1 MYGRHGENSTNWS
14 EQLIGGGGD
23 DCFAVEIRRA
33 EKPRNMRMSMPELSR
48 VPLKTSA
55 PPSTASISKGDGH
68 RDGAADG
75 VGETRLPVFV
85 VGDGGVRVGIASY
98 SGAKPGDNGFRTS
111 SPADKIKPPKLLAM
125 WAQST
130 LTQKEPLHWTETPGV
145 WQARGSERVRL
156 RLIGTR
162 KGMPP
167 AAMKQRQPT
176 PLPITDFMMLQQQGV
191 KEVSMEA
198 VQGLLICA
206 FRGRATNEIAN
217 SAENPEIM
225 PGKAM
230 EIRSRWGHSTNTD
243 AAVIF
248 TALVAIPFPQYL
260 DASAYPIS
268 ALHLSQPLNGFTDT
282 DPTAFPFTHI
292 PRYHGCPAARP
303 AMYSAAASTVVTG
316 SHEQNL
322 LTFSSDRNS
331 SRSRWGHSTN
341 TDAAAIFTALV
352 AIPFPQYLD
361 ASAYPISALQLS
373 QPLNGFT
380 DTDPTTFPFTHIPR
394 YHGCPAARPAMYSAA
409 ASTVVT
415 GSHEQNLRTFSSDR
429 HSRNRLD
436 MTVLAVSLTLPFLLP
451 FVDGETEV

>member
-1 MYGRHGENSTNWS
+1 MDGDAGGLAGPGEREGEIAVDRDAKGNAT
-14 EQLIGGGGD
+14 GGN
-23 DCFAVEIRRA
+23 EA
-33 EKPRNMRMSMPELSR
+33 E
-48 VPLKTSA
+48 
-55 PPSTASISKGDGH
+55 
-68 RDGAADG
+68 AADAIAHHG
-75 VGETRLPVFV
+75 FHDVAAVCR
-85 VGDGGVRVGIASY
+85 GGTACRAAVCDVI
-98 SGAKPGDNGFRTS
+98 
-111 SPADKIKPPKLLAM
+111 
-125 WAQST
+125 
-130 LTQKEPLHWTETPGV
+130 
-145 WQARGSERVRL
+145 QARGEGASL
-156 RLIGTR
+156 LNPAFSNNLI
-162 KGMPP
+162 
-167 AAMKQRQPT
+167 
-176 PLPITDFMMLQQQGV
+176 D
-191 KEVSMEA
+191 
-198 VQGLLICA
+198 
-206 FRGRATNEIAN
+206 
-217 SAENPEIM
+217 
-225 PGKAM
+225 PGFSTSTTASS
-230 EIRSRWGHSTNTD
+230 RSRWGHSTNTD

-268 ALHLSQPLNGFTDT
+268 ARHLSQPLNGFTDT

-322 LTFSSDRNS
+322 LKFSSDRNS